1 MDVLTH
7 EDLEVLMTE
16 RPGPCVS
23 AYLPTH
29 PVGPGTTPE
38 DPATFKSVMTDAA
51 RALADRGLRRR
62 EIDTLLEPV
71 LALDS
76 NHFWSHQDTGLAVF
90 AAPGFMREYR
100 LPASFPTGSIVAD
113 RFHLKPILPLVAGE
127 RCLVLA
133 LSQGDIRLL
142 GADRFG
148 VRPVKLRTVPTS
160 LEEALRFDDPEK
172 QLQSRQSGVVG
183 GGRQVASFHGHGAG
197 LDEKDRITRYL
208 RKVDQGLHEVLR
220 HEQSPMVLAGVDYL
234 LSIYRSVSSY
244 QPLMDRV
251 IEGNPEQISD
261 QDLAERARTISDPW
275 FAAQRETAAAEFARV
290 AGTDRASEQLDHVVT
305 ASLAGRV
312 ATLFVPIGVKR
323 WGRAVD
329 GDVVE
334 HDPAEPGD
342 IDLLD
347 EAALATWKT
356 DGRVFAVQPDQM
368 PGQAD
373 IAAIFR
379 Y

>member
-7 EDLEVLMTE
+7 QDLEVLMAE

-23 AYLPTH
+23 VYLPTH
-29 PVGPGTTPE
+29 PVGRGTTPE
-38 DPATFKSVMTDAA
+38 DPATFKSMVTEAA
-51 RALADRGLRRR
+51 RALADRGLRRPD
-62 EIDTLLEPV
+62 IDALLEPV
-71 LALDS
+71 LALDN
-76 NHFWSHQDTGLAVF
+76 NHFWSHQDAGLAVF

-100 LPASFPTGSIVAD
+100 LPASFPTGSLVAD
-113 RFHLKPILPLVAGE
+113 RFHLKPMLPLVAGE

-148 VRPVKLRTVPTS
+148 VRPVKLRAVPTS
-160 LEEALRFDDPEK
+160 LEEALQFDDPEK

-183 GGRQVASFHGHGAG
+183 GGRQAASFHGHGAG

-220 HEQSPMVLAGVDYL
+220 HERSPMVLAGVDYL
-234 LSIYRSVSSY
+234 LSIYRSVATY
-244 QPLMDRV
+244 QPLMDDA

-261 QDLAERARTISDPW
+261 RDLAERARTITDPW
-275 FAAQRETAAAEFARV
+275 FSAQRDAAAAEYAGV
-290 AGTDRASEQLDHVVT
+290 ADTDRASDRLDEVVT

-323 WGRAVD
+323 WGRMVD
-329 GDVVE
+329 RQVVE
-334 HDPAEPGD
+334 HDQPESGD

-356 DGRVFAVQPDQM
+356 DGRVYAVQPEQM
-368 PGQAD
+368 PAATD
-373 IAAIFR
+373 VAAIFR